1 MNVYASYTY
10 YAQVKHGKKLLSSFG
25 TILTAGSQITITA
38 PQLKT
43 TFTNETLGETAWF
56 KDAAQSGH

>member
-1 MNVYASYTY
+1 MNVYAPYTY

-43 TFTNETLGETAWF
+43 TFTNETLGETA
-56 KDAAQSGH
+56 